1 MFKKLMS
8 AVAAAALCVS
18 LAACGATATS
28 EAAAE
33 ATATPAPA
41 VTEAPAEET
50 ASAETADGALR
61 VAGLK
66 GPTTMGLVNLMAG
79 EDAADY
85 DFEMYGKADEIV
97 PQLVKGEL
105 DAAAVPANLAA
116 TLYQK
121 TNGAIEVAC
130 INTLGVLYVV
140 ENGET
145 VNSVEDLKGKT
156 IVTTGKGTTPE
167 YVLRYI
173 LTENGVDPDSDV
185 TLDFYSEATEAL
197 AQLQAGTST
206 IAMLPQP
213 FVTSALAQVEGLRVA
228 LDMNEEWE
236 KVAGSKLVTG
246 VLVARKDAVEADPAR
261 FAAFMD
267 GYKASVE
274 AANTDLENTAALC
287 EQYGIVAK
295 AALAQKA
302 LPNCNIVFETGDE
315 MKTDLETYFNVLYA
329 ADPTSVGGQLPAGL
343 GLRGPRQHGPG
354 GQLHRPDA
362 GEGAPGWLA
371 PQQGGARLVK
381 CHLQGVLEGVVHL
394 LRRTVQLPAPH
405 TDRSLPHPL
414 GPVHLGADG
423 GPHGAAAQGEAGG
436 VGLPLQCTALPGG
449 IFRPLL
455 REEGEH
461 HLLHRVFIA
470 LRLVVIVVQI
480 QIQLHSPPSSREKSS
495 GRRPLSSAW
504 PPSGRG
510 CSSAPAPGWRWPR
523 GRDRRGSPPSAP
535 PAASGTA

>member
-8 AVAAAALCVS
+8 AVVAAALCVS

-97 PQLVKGEL
+97 PLLVKGEL

-173 LTENGVDPDSDV
+173 LTENGVDPDNDV

-329 ADPTSVGGQLPAGL
+329 ADPTSVGGQLPA
-343 GLRGPRQHGPG
+343 
-354 GQLHRPDA
+354 DDFYYA
-362 GEGAPGWLA
+362 G
-371 PQQGGARLVK
+371 
-381 CHLQGVLEGVVHL
+381 
-394 LRRTVQLPAPH
+394 
-405 TDRSLPHPL
+405 
-414 GPVHLGADG
+414 
-423 GPHGAAAQGEAGG
+423 
-436 VGLPLQCTALPGG
+436 
-449 IFRPLL
+449 
-455 REEGEH
+455 
-461 HLLHRVFIA
+461 
-470 LRLVVIVVQI
+470 
-480 QIQLHSPPSSREKSS
+480 
-495 GRRPLSSAW
+495 
-504 PPSGRG
+504 
-510 CSSAPAPGWRWPR
+510 
-523 GRDRRGSPPSAP
+523 
-535 PAASGTA
+535 

>member
-33 ATATPAPA
+33 ATATPATA

-173 LTENGVDPDSDV
+173 LTENGVDPDNDV

-295 AALAQKA
+295 AARAQQA

-329 ADPTSVGGQLPAGL
+329 ADPTSVGGQLPA
-343 GLRGPRQHGPG
+343 
-354 GQLHRPDA
+354 DDFYYA
-362 GEGAPGWLA
+362 G
-371 PQQGGARLVK
+371 
-381 CHLQGVLEGVVHL
+381 
-394 LRRTVQLPAPH
+394 
-405 TDRSLPHPL
+405 
-414 GPVHLGADG
+414 
-423 GPHGAAAQGEAGG
+423 
-436 VGLPLQCTALPGG
+436 
-449 IFRPLL
+449 
-455 REEGEH
+455 
-461 HLLHRVFIA
+461 
-470 LRLVVIVVQI
+470 
-480 QIQLHSPPSSREKSS
+480 
-495 GRRPLSSAW
+495 
-504 PPSGRG
+504 
-510 CSSAPAPGWRWPR
+510 
-523 GRDRRGSPPSAP
+523 
-535 PAASGTA
+535 

>member
-213 FVTSALAQVEGLRVA
+213 FL
-228 LDMNEEWE
+228 
-236 KVAGSKLVTG
+236 
-246 VLVARKDAVEADPAR
+246 
-261 FAAFMD
+261 
-267 GYKASVE
+267 
-274 AANTDLENTAALC
+274 
-287 EQYGIVAK
+287 
-295 AALAQKA
+295 
-302 LPNCNIVFETGDE
+302 
-315 MKTDLETYFNVLYA
+315 
-329 ADPTSVGGQLPAGL
+329 
-343 GLRGPRQHGPG
+343 
-354 GQLHRPDA
+354 
-362 GEGAPGWLA
+362 
-371 PQQGGARLVK
+371 
-381 CHLQGVLEGVVHL
+381 
-394 LRRTVQLPAPH
+394 
-405 TDRSLPHPL
+405 
-414 GPVHLGADG
+414 
-423 GPHGAAAQGEAGG
+423 
-436 VGLPLQCTALPGG
+436 
-449 IFRPLL
+449 
-455 REEGEH
+455 
-461 HLLHRVFIA
+461 
-470 LRLVVIVVQI
+470 
-480 QIQLHSPPSSREKSS
+480 
-495 GRRPLSSAW
+495 
-504 PPSGRG
+504 
-510 CSSAPAPGWRWPR
+510 
-523 GRDRRGSPPSAP
+523 
-535 PAASGTA
+535 